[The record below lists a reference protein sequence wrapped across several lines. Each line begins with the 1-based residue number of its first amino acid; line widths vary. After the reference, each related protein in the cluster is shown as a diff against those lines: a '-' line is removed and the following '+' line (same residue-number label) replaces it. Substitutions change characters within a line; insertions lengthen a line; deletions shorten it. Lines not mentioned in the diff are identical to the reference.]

1 MRAGAW
7 RGIIQTGLNVPGD
20 ESGEPM
26 PVDLTAGFGAGRA
39 MGTYAITLVIFFA
52 IDLVWLGVV
61 AKNFYRQYIGH
72 LMSPDVN
79 WGAAILF
86 YLIYIGGIVFFAI
99 KPAIEAG
106 SAARALAY
114 GAAFGFIAYATYDLT
129 NQATMRD
136 WPVLVTV
143 VDLAW
148 GTVLTAT
155 VAYLAY
161 QVSSRVLG

>member
-1 MRAGAW
+1 MPADAAASL
-7 RGIIQTGLNVPGD
+7 GI
-20 ESGEPM
+20 
-26 PVDLTAGFGAGRA
+26 GRA
-39 MGTYAITLVIFFA
+39 MGTYAITLLIFFA

-61 AKNFYRQYIGH
+61 AKSFYRQHIGH

-79 WGAAILF
+79 WGAAVLF
-86 YLIYIGGIVFFAI
+86 YAVYIAGIVFFAI

-106 SAARALAY
+106 SASRALAY
-114 GAAFGFIAYATYDLT
+114 GAFFGFIAYATYDLT
-129 NQATMRD
+129 NQATMKD

-155 VAYLAY
+155 VAFLSY
-161 QVSSRVLG
+161 QVSSRIF

>member
-1 MRAGAW
+1 M
-7 RGIIQTGLNVPGD
+7 
-20 ESGEPM
+20 
-26 PVDLTAGFGAGRA
+26 TAETPFSFSLGRVL
-39 MGTYAITLVIFFA
+39 GVYAVALLVFFA

-61 AKNFYRQYIGH
+61 AKNFYRQHIGH

-79 WGAAILF
+79 WGAALLF
-86 YLIYIGGIVFFAI
+86 YLVYIGGIVFFAI

-106 SAARALAY
+106 SATRALAY

-161 QVSSRVLG
+161 HVSSRVL